1 MTAYLLVDTKIHDVD
16 EYEKYK
22 LLAKP
27 IAEKFGGK
35 YLSRGADLDVIED
48 DLWSPSRLVLLEFP
62 DTQSARAF
70 IDSEEYAPAKA
81 LRHAHADCTLVL
93 FDGV

>member
-1 MTAYLLVDTKIHDVD
+1 MTAYLLVDTKIHNVD

-22 LLAKP
+22 FQARP
-27 IAEKFGGK
+27 IVEKFGGK
-35 YLSRGADLDVIED
+35 YLSRGADLGVVED

-70 IDSEEYAPAKA
+70 MDSEEYAPVKA
-81 LRHAHADCTLVL
+81 LRHAYADCTVVL
-93 FDGV
+93 FEGE

>member
-1 MTAYLLVDTKIHDVD
+1 MTAYLLVDTKIHDVA

-35 YLSRGADLDVIED
+35 YLSRGADLDVVED

-62 DTQSARAF
+62 DTKSARAF
-70 IDSEEYAPAKA
+70 IDSEDYAPAKA
-81 LRHAHADCTLVL
+81 LRHAYADCTLVL
-93 FDGV
+93 FEGA